1 MNLSP
6 PVTLPDA
13 IIDELLMGVC
23 LMVSGE
29 NFQSYKC
36 EHPSYIDE
44 MEEPMLDRK
53 ELIDFSGDG
62 STCCS
67 CCGEPGGD
75 SKGAV

>member
-6 PVTLPDA
+6 PITLPDA